1 MRIAQYCLAVA
12 ASAALCGMSLGI
24 YMAANQDFTLAPAH
38 AHLNL
43 LGWVSMA
50 LYGLW
55 YRGAE
60 ITRPRLAWTQAIVAT
75 VGFAVMVAALA
86 LMLATGEHRFEALIG
101 VGAIFTVLGMLLFLF
116 QILTEGRA
124 VAARRPAPAWAVNRE
139 V

>member
-124 VAARRPAPAWAVNRE
+124 VAARRPAPAWAVIL
-139 V
+139 